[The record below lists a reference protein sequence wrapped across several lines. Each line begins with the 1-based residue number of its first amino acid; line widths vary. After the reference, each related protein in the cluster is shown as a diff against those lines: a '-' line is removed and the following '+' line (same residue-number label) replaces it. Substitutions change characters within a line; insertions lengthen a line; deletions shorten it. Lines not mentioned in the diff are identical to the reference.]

1 MSHERG
7 TGWEVTMARSEY
19 QVYKRSG
26 SPFYYMRFWDEE
38 ARSYTGGKST
48 EEKQKG
54 RALGKAKEEYEAGGF
69 RARSEDPQVF
79 DFLLGFWKDP
89 PRKVSEGHRR
99 RSLSF
104 IENHV
109 KDFTGF
115 KGRRLSQIR
124 PPHLNRLFDH
134 LQAKS
139 MTPRQVNLCMM
150 AVGRALRWARS
161 RGKLYFDP
169 MAGVEKAEEHP
180 RERGA
185 LTLDEIGKITAL
197 EVKDLRA
204 KTGTLLGALAG
215 LRLGEI
221 RALQWGDV
229 DFIKHEIGVIHNY
242 VDLDGDKEPKRG
254 SAGRVLLVEP
264 LAHALEDLRAAS
276 TWKDPEDK
284 VIYSRLRGHPVEV
297 HHLQDG
303 FAELLRAIGI
313 DDAERKKRHLS
324 FHSTRHSFTS
334 WARLEVPDF
343 VAMKLTRHKSP
354 GVFEKYS
361 HVDHGQD
368 DEMREKLNRRLA
380 GGEGGKTG

>member
-1 MSHERG
+1 
-7 TGWEVTMARSEY
+7 MARSEY
-19 QVYKRSG
+19 LLYKRTG
-26 SPFYYMRFWDEE
+26 SPFYYVRFWDEE
-38 ARSYTGGKST
+38 TRRYVGGKST
-48 EEKQKG
+48 EETKKN
-54 RALGKAKEEYEAGGF
+54 RALGKAKELYEAGY
-69 RARSEDPQVF
+69 RARSEDPQVI
-79 DFLLGFWKDP
+79 DFLLGFWKNP

-104 IENHV
+104 IENQV
-109 KDFTGF
+109 KKFTGF
-115 KGRRLSQIR
+115 QHRRLSQIR
-124 PPHLNRLFDH
+124 PPYLNRLFDY
-134 LQAKS
+134 LQAED
-139 MTPRQVNLCMM
+139 MTPRQTNLCMR
-150 AVGRALRWARS
+150 AVSRPLRWARS
-161 RGKLYFDP
+161 RGMLYFDP
-169 MAGVEKAEEHP
+169 MAGVEKAEENP

-204 KTGTLLGALAG
+204 RAGVLLGALAG

-221 RALQWGDV
+221 RALQWGDI
-229 DFIKHEIGVIHNY
+229 DFEKHEINVIHNY
-242 VDLDGDKEPKRG
+242 VDLDGDKDPKRG
-254 SAGRVLLVEP
+254 SSGRVLLVEP

-303 FAELLRAIGI
+303 FADLLRAIGI